1 MLVASCSRKHWVSLE
16 SWQDLGPQKPSESI
30 PGRRNSG
37 EQKGEGRK
45 IQLLGQPGSEGWAS
59 PGHTAA
65 WTQGSISW
73 WSPEA
78 RPRWAG
84 KLMHGVSVTVQ
95 SLSPGCGWEPPGT
108 RAGRSQAGRSHA
120 GAALGKAAGRAPG
133 RRQPSSPSAACSL
146 LLALQTWV
154 VFWLPPSLKMS
165 FRAAWSLTLRKGGLG
180 IRGIHTPGSTAH
192 GKEKMPPYTNYHAQR
207 SYPMPDEPFC
217 MELNAEQRALK
228 EKEKGSWTQLSHA
241 EKVALYRLQFHE
253 TFAEMNRRSNEWK
266 TVMGCVFFFCG
277 FTGLLIWWQRVYGP
291 RVDEETEPEKGEGPR
306 PVPPVSPRQAGD
318 RTWSAA

>member
-73 WSPEA
+73 WSPGA

-154 VFWLPPSLKMS
+154 VFWLPPSLKVS
-165 FRAAWSLTLRKGGLG
+165 EWLGGAQLPRHGPVGDAAGTLAFKTPSGPVGPLLWRRIWGLG
-180 IRGIHTPGSTAH
+180 ATGSSRVRGIFLCPHMGHCLFP
-192 GKEKMPPYTNYHAQR
+192 QR
-207 SYPMPDEPFC
+207 
-217 MELNAEQRALK
+217 
-228 EKEKGSWTQLSHA
+228 
-241 EKVALYRLQFHE
+241 
-253 TFAEMNRRSNEWK
+253 
-266 TVMGCVFFFCG
+266 
-277 FTGLLIWWQRVYGP
+277 
-291 RVDEETEPEKGEGPR
+291 
-306 PVPPVSPRQAGD
+306 
-318 RTWSAA
+318 